1 MTSSRSAPAIPD
13 LAPERFDAFSEPVDP
28 DIMGFTCEHNKAPG
42 RAPEAHGLLDILTT
56 TAFATR
62 S

>member
-1 MTSSRSAPAIPD
+1 MNTGVTRKPKGIVASVINIP
-13 LAPERFDAFSEPVDP
+13 EPVDP

-42 RAPEAHGLLDILTT
+42 RAPEAMAYST
-56 TAFATR
+56 